1 MKRLLLAGTGHAH
14 LGVLRALA
22 AAPLARTEVVL
33 VTPQARQLHSPLL
46 PGWVAGQYT
55 LEQCAIALPAL
66 LQRAG
71 VTLRLGHVER
81 VDLDNRL
88 VHVLTAAGCEPM
100 APLPFDL
107 LSIDTGPVVDDRA
120 IVGSAEFGIPLQPL
134 ESFVAVW
141 PRLQVQLAADRLQ
154 GGAAST
160 VSVVGGGSEAVEFAL
175 AIAWRARTA
184 QIPLRV
190 QWVTG
195 QEGMLP
201 AAVPALRRRLQALL
215 PRCGVRAIEDDAVRL
230 ERGTV
235 QLAGGGQLVSD
246 VTLVMSGAAA
256 AWARLSGLGVDGRGY
271 IGTNALLQSVSH
283 PFVFAAGHCASMLD
297 HPRPRLA
304 AFAVRAG
311 PPLAENLRRALA
323 GRPLRPYAPPQ
334 HVFEALATGP
344 RHAVGSWGSLAFEGA
359 WVWRWKDRRDRAYVA
374 RHGGKPTR
382 RSGP

>member
-1 MKRLLLAGTGHAH
+1 
-14 LGVLRALA
+14 
-22 AAPLARTEVVL
+22 
-33 VTPQARQLHSPLL
+33 
-46 PGWVAGQYT
+46 
-55 LEQCAIALPAL
+55 
-66 LQRAG
+66 
-71 VTLRLGHVER
+71 
-81 VDLDNRL
+81 
-88 VHVLTAAGCEPM
+88 
-100 APLPFDL
+100 
-107 LSIDTGPVVDDRA
+107 
-120 IVGSAEFGIPLQPL
+120 
-134 ESFVAVW
+134 
-141 PRLQVQLAADRLQ
+141 
-154 GGAAST
+154 
-160 VSVVGGGSEAVEFAL
+160 
-175 AIAWRARTA
+175 
-184 QIPLRV
+184 
-190 QWVTG
+190 
-195 QEGMLP
+195 MLP

>member
-1 MKRLLLAGTGHAH
+1 
-14 LGVLRALA
+14 
-22 AAPLARTEVVL
+22 
-33 VTPQARQLHSPLL
+33 
-46 PGWVAGQYT
+46 
-55 LEQCAIALPAL
+55 
-66 LQRAG
+66 
-71 VTLRLGHVER
+71 
-81 VDLDNRL
+81 
-88 VHVLTAAGCEPM
+88 
-100 APLPFDL
+100 
-107 LSIDTGPVVDDRA
+107 
-120 IVGSAEFGIPLQPL
+120 
-134 ESFVAVW
+134 
-141 PRLQVQLAADRLQ
+141 
-154 GGAAST
+154 
-160 VSVVGGGSEAVEFAL
+160 
-175 AIAWRARTA
+175 
-184 QIPLRV
+184 
-190 QWVTG
+190 
-195 QEGMLP
+195 
-201 AAVPALRRRLQALL
+201 
-215 PRCGVRAIEDDAVRL
+215 
-230 ERGTV
+230 
-235 QLAGGGQLVSD
+235 VSD